1 MISRLRGEV
10 IKKGPRF
17 AIVEVGSGVGS
28 DGNSSSA
35 VGYKVFLM
43 ESVLDSLS
51 VGQKTS
57 LWTHFVVRED
67 AQDLYGF
74 VDEESLALF
83 ELLISISGIGPKTGL
98 NVLNIVS
105 PKTLRRAV
113 SSGDTSY
120 LTKVSGIG
128 RKIAQKIVIELKDK
142 FEAGDSALGG
152 EMLGGDSDALEAL
165 KSLGYQEREARD
177 VLRKIG
183 DKNGDAGGEESASEK
198 VKKALKILGQ
208 K

>member
-17 AIVEVGSGVGS
+17 AIVEVGG
-28 DGNSSSA
+28 DSSA
-35 VGYKVFLM
+35 VGYKAFLM

-74 VDEESLALF
+74 TDEESLALF

-142 FEAGDSALGG
+142 FEAGDSTLGG

-183 DKNGDAGGEESASEK
+183 DKNGDTGGEESASEK